1 MRWDPN
7 IKMHVSCGTLAYVAP
22 EVRDSNQVLK
32 LFEHAAPGT
41 VAKTREHFY
50 KLITTEHPS

>member
-22 EVRDSNQVLK
+22 EVLPYT
-32 LFEHAAPGT
+32 A
-41 VAKTREHFY
+41 
-50 KLITTEHPS
+50 LIHTLDMRG